1 MRRKKHVARM
11 QAAFVL
17 ISWTAAWGWSKWTAP
32 APLPEPDWRV
42 SALVKFLEAM
52 PPVRSE
58 ATRNTGERQAASR
71 EGKSRQ
77 RAPRVSLELNT
88 ADSAALEALPFIGP
102 TLAGR
107 VIRFRDALG
116 GFVEVGQLQ
125 EVYGLDS
132 LAYAVV
138 SQRVH
143 VDSQAITT
151 LCADTASWSALRRH
165 PYIGVAGARAIERYR
180 AAHALHSVDDLA
192 AHPPIGDSLVQRWR
206 PYLRVCGWAE

>member
-1 MRRKKHVARM
+1 M

-17 ISWTAAWGWSKWTAP
+17 VSWTVAWGWSKWTAP

-42 SALVKFLEAM
+42 SALVKFLEEIPSAA
-52 PPVRSE
+52 SE
-58 ATRNTGERQAASR
+58 ARRFAVESRAPTRER
-71 EGKSRQ
+71 KSRQ
-77 RAPRVSLELNT
+77 RTPRVSLELNA

-116 GFVEVGQLQ
+116 GFVEIEQLQ

-143 VDSQAITT
+143 VDAQAVSP

-180 AAHALHSVDDLA
+180 ASHALHSVDELA
-192 AHPPIGDSLVQRWR
+192 DHPPIGDSLVQRWR
-206 PYLRVCGWAE
+206 PYLRVCGLAE

>member
-17 ISWTAAWGWSKWTAP
+17 VSWTTAWGWSKWAAP
-32 APLPEPDWRV
+32 APLPEPDWHV
-42 SALVKFLEAM
+42 TALVRFLEDI
-52 PPVRSE
+52 PPVESKSKRFTAE
-58 ATRNTGERQAASR
+58 MRAPKR
-71 EGKSRQ
+71 ESKPRQ
-77 RAPRVSLELNT
+77 RAPRASLELNT

-116 GFVEVGQLQ
+116 GFVEIEQLQ

-143 VDSQAITT
+143 VDPQAITP

-165 PYIGVAGARAIERYR
+165 PYIGVTGARAIERYR
-180 AAHALHSVDDLA
+180 ASHALQSVDELA
-192 AHPPIGDSLVQRWR
+192 MHPPIGDSLVQRWR
-206 PYLRVCGWAE
+206 PYLRVCGLSD